1 MLNVNVHFWQPCQT
15 LNQLFFCGLM
25 NVYRWDVWN
34 FSLHVYSFLLT
45 FNPTPILKFFSFIL
59 RFLVSPCLYYLFL
72 FFFSL
77 YFKISLLHSLV
88 SLANPSDIGSF
99 SSVSQG
105 PWIWCYH
112 LKMVTDVCFLYSLR
126 RMHAEV
132 TPKVWT
138 KSRPSVVHL
147 EKSKVFG

>member
-1 MLNVNVHFWQPCQT
+1 MYIFGNLVKHSTSSSFVDLWMCIDEMFEISLSMYT
-15 LNQLFFCGLM
+15 LFFI
-25 NVYRWDVWN
+25 N
-34 FSLHVYSFLLT
+34 FQPHPY
-45 FNPTPILKFFSFIL
+45 IKIFSFIL

-105 PWIWCYH
+105 PWIWCFH
-112 LKMVTDVCFLYSLR
+112 LKMVTDVCFLYSLG

>member
-1 MLNVNVHFWQPCQT
+1 MYIFGNLVKHSTSCSFVDLWMCIDEMFEISLSMYT
-15 LNQLFFCGLM
+15 L
-25 NVYRWDVWN
+25 
-34 FSLHVYSFLLT
+34 FLLT
-45 FNPTPILKFFSFIL
+45 FNPTPILKFSPLFWDFWSLLAFITSFL
-59 RFLVSPCLYYLFL
+59 S
-72 FFFSL
+72 FFSL
-77 YFKISLLHSLV
+77 YFKLSLLHSLV

-112 LKMVTDVCFLYSLR
+112 LKMVTDVCFVYSLG
-126 RMHAEV
+126 RMHVEV

-147 EKSKVFG
+147 EKSKVFS